1 VSDDYE
7 ARQRGHDLA
16 QIRYHWG
23 EAYEV
28 GWQDGS
34 FWFRRRDNGATLQC
48 STVAALLSEIRLD
61 YGARPVPRAAMK
73 LA

>member
-48 STVAALLSEIRLD
+48 TTAAALLSEIRLD
-61 YGARPVPRAAMK
+61 YSAMPVPRAAMK